1 MESAI
6 VKKLKKYSAPCRQ
19 RKKRP
24 RTRVKQKPESAE
36 KYIPVSRELK
46 PQVTV
51 APEVSRTTVFRRGTV
66 KGEGARMPA
75 GGQYEP
81 ISTAGLSEKWK

>member
-1 MESAI
+1 M
-6 VKKLKKYSAPCRQ
+6 KN
-19 RKKRP
+19 RP

-36 KYIPVSRELK
+36 KYNPDSKELK
-46 PQVTV
+46 PQVTD
-51 APEVSRTTVFRRGTV
+51 APDVRRTTVFRRGTV
-66 KGEGARMPA
+66 KGEGARTPA